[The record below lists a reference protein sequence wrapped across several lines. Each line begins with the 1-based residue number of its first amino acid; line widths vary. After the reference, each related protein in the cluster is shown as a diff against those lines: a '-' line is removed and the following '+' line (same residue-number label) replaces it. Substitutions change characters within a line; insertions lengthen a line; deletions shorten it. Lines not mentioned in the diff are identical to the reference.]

1 MASSFPN
8 FEQQPDPQQPDPQQP
23 DPQRPDP
30 QRTDSRQLTQSSE
43 PPVRGLHSTLRTP
56 STAEQREPQA
66 LDDGERSS
74 RRSMLWIG
82 SGLLALVLFGCV
94 ATSAV
99 GFAFFSRDGAG
110 GTASLSRAQT
120 VSNASGGLSA
130 PAPQVT
136 AQPLVLVATPEAG
149 VDYETA
155 ALMNI
160 YEQVNQSVVNI
171 AIFGTTADLGTLHSG
186 LPGQPPLVPPGEPGE
201 PAPDFEL
208 PNIPDDVLLPFSG
221 GSGFVWDMDGHIVT
235 NNHVVEGARE
245 VQVTFPDGTM
255 AIADVVG
262 TDIDSDLAVIKINPR
277 GYNLVPVQRGDMTNV
292 RPGMRVAA
300 IGNPFGLESTLTSG
314 IVSALGRTIPSQGL
328 YQIPEAIQTDAAIN
342 PGNSG
347 GPLLNER
354 GEVIGVNAQINSDT
368 RSNSGVGFAIPIS
381 IVERVVPSLIET
393 GDYQHA
399 YIGVAGGS
407 LNPVCAEALG
417 VPPTLRGA
425 MINEVRRGSPAARAN
440 LRGANGIVEGRY
452 SVICRGV
459 GIGGDIVTGID
470 GQPVNQFDDVLI
482 YLERYTTPGD
492 TVTFTILRDGDERQ
506 IDVTLAAR
514 PE

>member
-8 FEQQPDPQQPDPQQP
+8 FEQQPDPQQPNPQQP
-23 DPQRPDP
+23 NSQ
-30 QRTDSRQLTQSSE
+30 QLAQTSE
-43 PPVRGLHSTLRTP
+43 SPARGLHSTLRTQP
-56 STAEQREPQA
+56 TSTQPTSTQPTSGRRDPQ
-66 LDDGERSS
+66 LGDGERSS
-74 RRSMLWIG
+74 SRSLLWIG

-99 GFAFFSRDGAG
+99 GFALFSRDGAG
-110 GTASLSRAQT
+110 RTASVSRAQT

-130 PAPQVT
+130 PALQVT

-155 ALMNI
+155 ALINI

-171 AIFGTTADLGTLHSG
+171 ATFGTTADLSAFHSE
-186 LPGQPPLVPPGEPGE
+186 LPGQPPLLPPGEPT
-201 PAPDFEL
+201 PDFEL
-208 PNIPDDVLLPFSG
+208 PNIPDDVLVPFGG
-221 GSGFVWDMDGHIVT
+221 GSGFVWDVDGHIVT
-235 NNHVVEGARE
+235 NNHVVEGASE
-245 VQVTFPDGTM
+245 VQVTFPDGTT
-255 AIADVVG
+255 AVAEVVG
-262 TDIDSDLAVIKINPR
+262 TDIDSDLAVIRISPR
-277 GYNLVPVQRGDMTNV
+277 GYNLVPVRRGDIANV

-314 IVSALGRTIPSQGL
+314 IISALGRTIPSQGL
-328 YQIPEAIQTDAAIN
+328 YSIPEAIQTDAAIN

-347 GPLLNER
+347 GPLLNEQ
-354 GEVIGVNAQINSDT
+354 GEVIGVNAQINSET

-393 GDYQHA
+393 GNYQHA
-399 YIGVAGGS
+399 YIGVSGGS
-407 LNPVCAEALG
+407 LSPVCAEALG
-417 VPPTLRGA
+417 VPVTLRGA
-425 MINEVRRGSPAARAN
+425 VINEVRRGSPADRAN
-440 LRGANGIVEGRY
+440 LRGADGFIEGRY
-452 SVICRGV
+452 SVVCNGV

-492 TVTFTILRDGDERQ
+492 TVTFTVLRDGDERQ